1 MTTVLIDSSTEILL
15 VALHSAKHST
25 FRQTKT
31 GLNHAQKIL
40 EDLQALLEETGITPE
55 QLSGIG
61 CSLGPGSFTGLR
73 IGLCTAKGLAEGWK
87 IPLFGLDS
95 FRAMVEAAVLAQP
108 SNEYFLPIIDARK
121 GRFYGQLFQKALPMT
136 EPVDFTPE
144 EFLRWQHESVVL
156 CGYQPHLLKTR
167 LDELQ
172 KWPPGWRVCEGWNDQ
187 QGATWA
193 KPLTQ
198 QVPSQDVL
206 AQREILGP
214 FAGPRYLRPS
224 EAEESK
230 S

>member
-1 MTTVLIDSSTEILL
+1 MTILIDSSTEILL
-15 VALHSAKHST
+15 VALHSVTSST

-40 EDLQALLEETGITPE
+40 EDLQGLLEETGTTPE

-61 CSLGPGSFTGLR
+61 CVLGPGSFTGLR

-95 FRAMVEAAVLAQP
+95 LRAMAEAAVLAQP
-108 SNEYFLPIIDARK
+108 SDQYFLPVIDARK
-121 GRFYGQLFQKALPMT
+121 GRFYGQLFQKSQPVT

-144 EFLRWQHESVVL
+144 EFLRWQNESVVL
-156 CGYQPHLLKTR
+156 CGYQPQLLKAR
-167 LDELQ
+167 LEELQ
-172 KWPPGWRVCEGWNDQ
+172 KWPPGWKVCEGWNEQ

-193 KPLTQ
+193 QYLTH
-198 QVPSQDVL
+198 QVPAQEVVG
-206 AQREILGP
+206 QREILGP
-214 FAGPRYLRPS
+214 FAGPRYLRAS
-224 EAEESK
+224 EAEEAK